1 MMDVKKPRNVP
12 HGERECKHCT
22 FCHPERPSRPCSAFG
37 QPENKDKDCSLY
49 IDNPDSWEE

>member
-1 MMDVKKPRNVP
+1 MEAKKPRDVP

-49 IDNPDSWEE
+49 IDNPDTWEE